1 MKKHLFYSFFL
12 LVVLLIA
19 WEVVVRIQSIPELIL
34 PTPSVILMDII
45 QLIKSGFIW
54 PHLRVTVVEI
64 TAGFLIGSLVGLL
77 LGFTVAQSPL
87 LNKVLHPYIIA
98 SQAMPKLALAPLFVL
113 WFGYGI
119 LPKLLI
125 IALICFFPLFE
136 SSLAGL
142 RLVEREKVD
151 LFRSLKA
158 SKLQILWKLRIPV
171 AIPYIFSGMKVAVVL
186 SVVGAVVS
194 EFIGASEGLGALII
208 VAQGSMDTPM
218 IFSSF
223 FLLTA
228 IGVSC
233 YQIMDV
239 LEKRLFKKYTF
250 HRRN

>member
-1 MKKHLFYSFFL
+1 MKKHLLYSFFL
-12 LVVLLIA
+12 LVVLLTA
-19 WEVVVRIQSIPELIL
+19 WEVVVRIRSIPELIL

-45 QLIKSGFIW
+45 QLVKSGFIW
-54 PHLRVTVVEI
+54 PHLRVTVIEI
-64 TAGFLIGSLVGLL
+64 IAGFLIGSLVGLL
-77 LGFTVAQSPL
+77 LGVTVSQSSL

-136 SSLAGL
+136 SSLTGL
-142 RLVEREKVD
+142 RLVDGEKVD

-171 AIPYIFSGMKVAVVL
+171 AIPYIFSGMKVAIVL

-223 FLLTA
+223 LLLTA

-239 LEKRLFKKYTF
+239 LEKKLFKKYTF